1 MALMVAQ
8 EVPTSSSMAV
18 PHGPAGVGEA
28 RHRMRAQLRG
38 GGVAESVI
46 DDAVLILSELLSNAC
61 RHGRP
66 LGDAPAGDGD
76 VRAAWRVDARGRLLV
91 EVTDG
96 GGPTRPAPAT
106 PSVTAH
112 GGRGLN
118 IITAL
123 ADDWGVRDD
132 VEGEVTV
139 WVLVHGDVHDPDAG
153 HPYDAFATRVTRP
166 RTGRTPLPEL
176 AALPGVAAASEAA
189 LPGAS
194 AAPAA
199 ALSGASAGEVPLP
212 HLPSVNGT
220 LPDGPAPDAPRTG
233 ISEAA
238 LSGIPDTRLAGV
250 SDTRPTG
257 MPTPDVPL
265 PGRTTP
271 GLTASGLSL
280 PDLSGL
286 DFADAFE
293 DLD

>member
-1 MALMVAQ
+1 MALVVAQ

-61 RHGRP
+61 KHGRP
-66 LGDAPAGDGD
+66 LGDASAGDGD
-76 VRAAWRVDARGRLLV
+76 VRAAWRVDARGRLIV

-132 VEGEVTV
+132 VRGEVTV
-139 WVLVHGDVHDPDAG
+139 WVLVHEDVYDPDAG
-153 HPYDAFATRVTRP
+153 CRHDAFPPRATR
-166 RTGRTPLPEL
+166 
-176 AALPGVAAASEAA
+176 AASPRPVPDLARPDLA
-189 LPGAS
+189 RPG
-194 AAPAA
+194 
-199 ALSGASAGEVPLP
+199 L
-212 HLPSVNGT
+212 
-220 LPDGPAPDAPRTG
+220 PAPD
-233 ISEAA
+233 
-238 LSGIPDTRLAGV
+238 V
-250 SDTRPTG
+250 
-257 MPTPDVPL
+257 
-265 PGRTTP
+265 
-271 GLTASGLSL
+271 SL
-280 PDLSGL
+280 PDLSRPDLSRADLARTDLARTDLSRTDLSRPGVPRPGVSRPGASRPGVSLPELSGL
-286 DFADAFE
+286 GFSDAFE